1 MIAVAGAALLL
12 LARSVRHRARTVLAR
27 LRLGLAIL
35 DQPRDYLCGVVR
47 WQALGRLIRLG
58 SLACF
63 LAAFALPV
71 TLATVVLV
79 MGAQSGTRIIP
90 VAPASAGLRIAMLG
104 YGFASITGDVSL
116 RRFEMTEARG
126 TPVEEME
133 RPFLRSPRAEDSA
146 GPSQLVGVG
155 IRRPDDV
162 EPTARTHHLVE
173 QVERDS
179 RREPSRVH
187 RNDALY
193 HEFQRVGRGAPRR
206 FQAIEHAIPR
216 LCPRAA
222 ARSRQHVLRTSAPPP
237 RDRPPLVND
246 GARASFAVGR
256 RTCLR
261 GLRGVP
267 AGRGS
272 STAED
277 VEV

>member
-1 MIAVAGAALLL
+1 MARGGSLAPPAQPGGAYARLVQHHPGGVSRRPRAARAGRNPRVPGWRGPQRRCARARRRRRQDFSHPPAGAADALVDPAGDLGPGDAVRDRPRLPACGVGGGIPRIAARTDGAGRAALGRCLLLISHPLSSAAVIAVAGAALLL

-133 RPFLRSPRAEDSA
+133 RPFLRS
-146 GPSQLVGVG
+146 
-155 IRRPDDV
+155 
-162 EPTARTHHLVE
+162 
-173 QVERDS
+173 
-179 RREPSRVH
+179 
-187 RNDALY
+187 
-193 HEFQRVGRGAPRR
+193 
-206 FQAIEHAIPR
+206 
-216 LCPRAA
+216 
-222 ARSRQHVLRTSAPPP
+222 RS
-237 RDRPPLVND
+237 
-246 GARASFAVGR
+246 
-256 RTCLR
+256 
-261 GLRGVP
+261 
-267 AGRGS
+267 
-272 STAED
+272 E
-277 VEV
+277 